1 LRAFYNHPRFVE
13 ANVDHIRAAFSKL
26 DESGRAKAEL
36 VFTAHSIPESM
47 AATCEYADQLHE
59 AGRLIAGALERNR
72 WRVVYQSRSGS
83 PSQPWLGPDIT
94 DCLKQLRD
102 QEINNLVVAPIGFVS
117 DHMEIVYDLDY
128 EAQHLAREIGLN
140 MVRAATAG
148 THPAFV
154 SMIRELMLERI
165 HDEPARFLGSRG
177 PSHDVCPADCCLP
190 MR

>member
-1 LRAFYNHPRFVE
+1 MHGVARGPQAR
-13 ANVDHIRAAFSKL
+13 
-26 DESGRAKAEL
+26 
-36 VFTAHSIPESM
+36 
-47 AATCEYADQLHE
+47 
-59 AGRLIAGALERNR
+59 
-72 WRVVYQSRSGS
+72 
-83 PSQPWLGPDIT
+83 PSVSLWLGPDIT
-94 DCLKQLRD
+94 DCLRQLRS
-102 QEINNLVVAPIGFVS
+102 QEINNVVVAPIGFVS

-128 EAQHLAREIGLN
+128 EAQNLARELGLN